1 MRVTEKHIRMIS
13 RQGFIELFWETLSEG
28 QTHEEAY
35 ESLEREYKAAFGK
48 RRYANFISFRRRRD
62 EK

>member
-1 MRVTEKHIRMIS
+1 MKVTARHIRMIS
-13 RQGFIELFWETLSEG
+13 RQGFIELFWEGLKDW
-28 QTHEEAY
+28 QTHEECY
-35 ESLEREYKAAFGK
+35 EALEREYKSAFGK